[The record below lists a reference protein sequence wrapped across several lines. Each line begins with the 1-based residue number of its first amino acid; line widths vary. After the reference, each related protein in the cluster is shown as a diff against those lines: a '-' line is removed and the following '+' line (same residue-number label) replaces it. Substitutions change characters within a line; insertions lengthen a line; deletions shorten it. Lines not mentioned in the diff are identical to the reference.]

1 MKRACTFCASVFLV
15 FSLAWVLPS
24 FGESSEQDLE
34 PGINSDIETLKKDV
48 KELKDR
54 LEAEKSAGGKN
65 NALISAVSGLQIT
78 GGISGGYFY
87 ASNPGKDTS
96 DSEFLLSNLLVELSS
111 KKKDEPLQFEAAFG
125 ETSTPSLF
133 AAPSVNSDYD
143 IEYASLSLKPMN
155 NLILKAGL
163 LKPSAGYEDTYTFN
177 NRNIVLGAVA
187 SQQPYNAYGARASYS
202 FSGFNM
208 EAGYYKSRLDRQE
221 YATAEICPNDS
232 WELGL
237 AGTAFGLDFHV
248 YNYHIN
254 GMKNLTGV
262 VIEHTIKNIYL
273 AFDVDYW
280 RWDSSM
286 RNTYGGRS
294 SIGAAFYLS
303 PRFGKISVPL
313 RIEYIDQGRSRIYT
327 ESTAAKHIYAATLT
341 PTYNF
346 SEHAYARVGGA
357 YISADRAFQDKSGN
371 VKDGRIYL
379 SAELGLLF

>member
-1 MKRACTFCASVFLV
+1 MKKVFLFLV
-15 FSLAWVLPS
+15 SFFLAFFLVCMLPS
-24 FGESSEQDLE
+24 FGQPVNQSSET
-34 PGINSDIETLKKDV
+34 DIKSEMKFLKKDV
-48 KELKDR
+48 KDLKER
-54 LEAEKSAGGKN
+54 LAEEENKTRNN
-65 NALISAVSGLQIT
+65 NALSSGISDLEVS

-87 ASNPGKDTS
+87 ASNPGKETS
-96 DSEFLLSNLLVELSS
+96 DNKFLLSNFLVEISS
-111 KKKDEPLQFEAAFG
+111 EKKGRPLGFVAAFG

-133 AAPSVNSDYD
+133 DAPEINSNYD
-143 IEYASLSLKPMN
+143 IEYASLSLKPVSD
-155 NLILKAGL
+155 LTLKAGL
-163 LKPSAGYEDTYTFN
+163 LMPAAGYEDTYTFN
-177 NRNIVLGAVA
+177 NRNIVTGALA
-187 SQQPYNAYGARASYS
+187 SQQPYNAYGARVIYS
-202 FSGFNM
+202 VSGIDLL
-208 EAGYYKSRLDRQE
+208 AGYYKSRLDDQE
-221 YATAEICPNDS
+221 YCTAGKCPDDS

-237 AGTAFGLDFHV
+237 GGTASGLDFHV
-248 YNYHIN
+248 FNYHLN
-254 GMKNLTGV
+254 GMRNLTGV
-262 VIEHTIKNIYL
+262 VIEHTIKNIHL
-273 AFDVDYW
+273 AFNVDYW
-280 RWDSSM
+280 KWNSSM